1 MPPKTKVEPFEIT
14 SGQIHGRL
22 IHIED
27 RLAGVEAIL
36 AHANRAEIETLITTA
51 IGGSDLRKTIL
62 RECATPKTIK
72 ELQAKLGLKSA
83 PSLHYHLTPLKDN
96 GLIRH
101 ASTDSPVTYEC
112 GPMVMRLSAAARDK
126 LLK

>member
-1 MPPKTKVEPFEIT
+1 MSKMKVEPFEIT

-36 AHANRAEIETLITTA
+36 AHANRNEIEGLIKEA
-51 IGGSDLRKTIL
+51 VGGSEHRKTIL
-62 RECATPKTIK
+62 KECEQPKTIK
-72 ELQAKLGLKSA
+72 QLQVKLGLKS
-83 PSLHYHLTPLKDN
+83 SQNVNYHLTPLRDN
-96 GLIRH
+96 GLLRH
-101 ASTDSPVTYEC
+101 AKTDNPITYEW
-112 GPMVMRLSAAARDK
+112 GPMIMRLNVATRDK

>member
-1 MPPKTKVEPFEIT
+1 MSKPEPEPFEVT

-36 AHANRAEIETLITTA
+36 AHVNRGEIEGLIKA
-51 IGGSDLRKTIL
+51 GIGNSEHRKTIL
-62 RECATPKTIK
+62 KECETPKTIK
-72 ELQAKLGLKSA
+72 ELQTKLDLKSSQ
-83 PSLHYHLTPLKDN
+83 SLNYHLGSLKDH
-96 GLIRH
+96 GLLRH
-101 ASTDSPVTYEC
+101 AHTTPPVAYGWSPMIT
-112 GPMVMRLSAAARDK
+112 RLSNAVREK

>member
-1 MPPKTKVEPFEIT
+1 MTSKTKVEPFEIT

-36 AHANRAEIETLITTA
+36 AHANRSQIESLINEA
-51 IGGSDLRKTIL
+51 VGSSEHRKTIL
-62 RECATPKTIK
+62 RECETPKTIK
-72 ELQAKLGLKSA
+72 QLQDKLGLKSA
-83 PSLHYHLTPLKDN
+83 QNLNYHLTPLRDN
-96 GLIRH
+96 GLLRH
-101 ASTDSPVTYEC
+101 AKTDNPISYEW
-112 GPMVMRLSAAARDK
+112 GPMIMRLSAAVRDK